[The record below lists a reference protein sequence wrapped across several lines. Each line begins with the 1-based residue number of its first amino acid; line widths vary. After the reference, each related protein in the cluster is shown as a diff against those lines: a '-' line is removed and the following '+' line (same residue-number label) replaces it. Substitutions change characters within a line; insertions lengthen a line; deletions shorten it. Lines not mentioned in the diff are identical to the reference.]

1 MKQTL
6 WEAAGLVIIL
16 AVVFIALELRDRKL
30 ARQEAMHRK
39 RLGDQLDR
47 LGINPPT
54 RRW

>member
-30 ARQEAMHRK
+30 ARQEAAQRT
-39 RLGDQLDR
+39 RLANQLER
-47 LGINPPT
+47 LGIHPPT
-54 RRW
+54 RR